1 MEQCTHQRTEI
12 RRRTIANG
20 VKILQRQCLD
30 CGASVGNALS
40 QQKMSVEERHAFS
53 LWDEE
58 LFNRIEVERKAE
70 WEKLRAASMAEEEEK
85 DAAWWAGHSAYLA
98 TPEWK
103 EKHDAVLKR
112 DGYLCQG
119 CLNAR
124 ATIAHHLTYKH
135 HKNELLFEL
144 VAVCDHCHARCHP
157 GKDMR
162 R

>member
-1 MEQCTHQRTEI
+1 MGTRRRHFIRPFTQLSLFPSRETPPSDQDCLRPLGVGEIFPDAGGGENLSAMEQCTHQRTEI

-85 DAAWWAGHSAYLA
+85 DAAWWA
-98 TPEWK
+98 TM
-103 EKHDAVLKR
+103 
-112 DGYLCQG
+112 
-119 CLNAR
+119 
-124 ATIAHHLTYKH
+124 
-135 HKNELLFEL
+135 F
-144 VAVCDHCHARCHP
+144 
-157 GKDMR
+157 
-162 R
+162 